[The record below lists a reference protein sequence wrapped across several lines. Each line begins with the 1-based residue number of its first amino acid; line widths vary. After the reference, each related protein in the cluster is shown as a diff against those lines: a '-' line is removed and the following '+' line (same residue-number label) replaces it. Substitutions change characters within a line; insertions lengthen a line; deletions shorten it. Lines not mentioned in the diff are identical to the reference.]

1 MDAATLS
8 SIGPVIS
15 TGDMARQRALFEGV
29 LGLVPAAEGRFDASA
44 VAALFGVVGREARY
58 VDLRTPGT
66 RIGVMLVAFEPVEEV
81 VIRPGGVGIQSDALK
96 VVDFF
101 TRDLDRAVARLRS
114 FGFDL
119 VGPPALLELPSG
131 EVFNEAHVRA
141 PDGVMVAFI
150 YPRKGRLAD
159 YVSVTDRL
167 FSEVQSSSGP
177 VAELEPV
184 EAFYEQ
190 GLGLTCGLEYR
201 FESESFGRMVGTG
214 GATLVRA
221 RNFGRVVE
229 DVMLGVIHYGL
240 PPGFAPSLRDRCR
253 APNRGL
259 VAVRLLLPDVE
270 AAVARCAAAGCEV
283 AAPVAEVGLPPWG
296 RLRTATVRGP
306 HGIAHLLLE
315 AAPG

>member
-1 MDAATLS
+1 MTAGVIS
-8 SIGPVIS
+8 SDGPVIS
-15 TGDMARQRALFEGV
+15 TADMARQRALFEGV
-29 LGLVPAAEGRFDASA
+29 LGLVVAGEQQLDEAATAAVFA
-44 VAALFGVVGREARY
+44 VAGRRSHV

-66 RIGVMLVAFEPVEEV
+66 RIGVTLVRFDPPSET

-101 TRDLDRAVARLRS
+101 TTDLDRAVKRLRS

-119 VGPPALLELPSG
+119 VGPPALLELPTG
-131 EVFNEAHVRA
+131 EVFREAHVRA

-150 YPRKGRLAD
+150 LPVKARIAD

-167 FSEVQSSSGP
+167 FSEVQSCSGP

-184 EAFYEQ
+184 QAFYER
-190 GLGLTCGLEYR
+190 GLGLACGLQYR

-240 PPGFAPSLRDRCR
+240 PGGFAPSLADRCR
-253 APNRGL
+253 APARGL
-259 VAVRLLLPDVE
+259 VAVTLSVE
-270 AAVARCAAAGCEV
+270 DLDGVVERCRSAGYAVPVPPVAVAAS
-283 AAPVAEVGLPPWG
+283 PWG
-296 RLRTATVRGP
+296 RARVATVRGP
-306 HGIAHLLLE
+306 HGVAHLLRKL
-315 AAPG
+315 PS